1 MKYVGRRV
9 DLHERRGRCVV
20 LGAEVCF
27 HPVQTYRSSRRTNNG
42 RPTKASLAC
51 PCYWQNFGE
60 KGDTIMKKIAAI
72 FALAIAFTTGMAVV
86 TVVAA
91 IV

>member
-1 MKYVGRRV
+1 VGH
-9 DLHERRGRCVV
+9 DL
-20 LGAEVCF
+20 
-27 HPVQTYRSSRRTNNG
+27 Q
-42 RPTKASLAC
+42 
-51 PCYWQNFGE
+51 CYWQNFGE
-60 KGDTIMKKIAAI
+60 KGGTIMKKIAAI